1 MSIQS
6 KSWIESYPE
15 VMGDLAKGSS
25 FYYAS
30 HKFIEGMNKDFCVF
44 IINVY

>member
-15 VMGDLAKGSS
+15 VMVDLAKGLS